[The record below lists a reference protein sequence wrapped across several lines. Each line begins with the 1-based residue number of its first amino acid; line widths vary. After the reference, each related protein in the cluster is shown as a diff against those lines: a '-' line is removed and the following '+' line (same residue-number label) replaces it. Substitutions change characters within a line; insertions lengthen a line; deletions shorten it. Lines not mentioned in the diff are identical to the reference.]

1 MSRDSAMHIHR
12 SKLPT
17 SSHSSAPSRSAPRS
31 RKAPAGFWRDESG
44 AITVELVIYLPF
56 LLWAWVNLFAYWDAY
71 HQGNIAQ
78 KAIYSVA
85 DMITREQTAI
95 DDSYRDGLRKV
106 FAHLMGLETGQ
117 VRMRIT
123 SLTYSL
129 DSQTSGSFK
138 VLWSYSPDA
147 EMEALSNDDLNAD
160 YLAHIPVMAEGDS
173 AIMIETR
180 VPYAPP
186 IHYDGFG
193 LWRANDEIAD
203 LIVLRPRFMR
213 ICESGKTC
221 S

>member
-1 MSRDSAMHIHR
+1 MSRDSAMGIR
-12 SKLPT
+12 RGMPAIP
-17 SSHSSAPSRSAPRS
+17 SH
-31 RKAPAGFWRDESG
+31 KAPTGFWHNESG

-56 LLWAWVNLFAYWDAY
+56 LLWVWLNLFAYWDAY
-71 HQGNIAQ
+71 HQANISQ

-106 FAHLMGLETGQ
+106 FAHLMDLETGQ

-123 SLTYSL
+123 SLTYSM
-129 DSQTSGSFK
+129 DSEASGSFK
-138 VLWSYSPDA
+138 VQWSYSPDG
-147 EMEALSNDDLNAD
+147 EMDVLSSDKLNAQ
-160 YLAHIPVMAEGDS
+160 YLAHIPAMAVGDS
-173 AIMIETR
+173 AIMIETH

-193 LWRANDEIAD
+193 LWQANDEIAD
-203 LIVLRPRFMR
+203 LIVMRPRFMR